1 MDVVVETGPPVSE
14 LRVVLGI
21 GVNLVKSTLHASH
34 RLAVG
39 ESLKEGSELNSG
51 VTDRGVALDGIG
63 RLGTLVGNVLS
74 VALVVWELVQLDT
87 MVW

>member
-1 MDVVVETGPPVSE
+1 MGVVVELGPPVSE
-14 LRVVLGI
+14 LGIVLGI
-21 GVNLVKSTLHASH
+21 VVDLVEGGLHTVH
-34 RLAVG
+34 GLAVG

-74 VALVVWELVQLDT
+74 VALVV
-87 MVW
+87 